1 MQEKKLDAMQKILW
15 EIYLILLKTN
25 IQTSE
30 LKQIE
35 DLIYTANKLYIADK
49 NVIRLTDKIIFTQM
63 SRDSFDN
70 YIKWLGSALKTR
82 KTMQSV
88 ILATPKNTS
97 PQS

>member
-15 EIYLILLKTN
+15 DIYLILLKTN

-49 NVIRLTDKIIFTQM
+49 NVIRLTDKIISTQM
-63 SRDSFDN
+63 SREQFDN

-88 ILATPKNTS
+88 IFATPKNTS